1 MTTFKEISVEDYKK
15 LLDNKQHTF
24 AKTFKNVELL
34 QKFENRKLKNDS
46 IDDIIDEEQKLENE
60 NKYIEKLTNK
70 LSEKINKNNGELL
83 TIYNSDKES
92 VLNFIKDVYIKY
104 KNASLYKPRNENIE
118 EIPLESIMNSIKNNQ
133 NIGKSDREHIYY
145 IYKTSDDLKNVTIDY
160 NKYKNAMEDIEKFRN
175 VDIKKDVKSKSKSL
189 PSSSNKSLIPKLKD
203 NISKTIMEKITG
215 QGYNTIKIDQD
226 MLKKNIL
233 KVRYIS
239 NNRKVHND
247 LLKNDYQISDNMKNA
262 ILKNKNINKLSK
274 NEYDV
279 YNALQKYKNNDKLQ
293 LLISSYLAGNKSKD
307 LYNKINEMLYNN
319 YKNNKI
325 TKNEYQNIINKI

>member
-24 AKTFKNVELL
+24 AKTFKNIELL
-34 QKFENRKLKNDS
+34 QNFENRKLKNDN
-46 IDDIIDEEQKLENE
+46 IDDIIYDEHKLEKE
-60 NKYIEKLTNK
+60 DKYIEKLTDK
-70 LSEKINKNNGELL
+70 LSEKINKNNGEL
-83 TIYNSDKES
+83 INIHNNDKNS
-92 VLNFIKDVYIKY
+92 VINFVKNVYIKY
-104 KNASLYKPRNENIE
+104 KNASIYKPRNDDIE
-118 EIPLESIMNSIKNNQ
+118 KVSLESIMNSIKNNKE
-133 NIGKSDREHIYY
+133 IGRSDREHIYN

-160 NKYKNAMEDIEKFRN
+160 NEYKNAMEDIEKFRN
-175 VDIKKDVKSKSKSL
+175 IDITKSVKSKSKSL
-189 PSSSNKSLIPKLKD
+189 PSKKSLIPTLKD
-203 NISKTIMEKITG
+203 NISKTIIEKITG
-215 QGYNTIKIDQD
+215 QGYNKIKIDQD
-226 MLKKNIL
+226 LLKKNIL

-279 YNALQKYKNNDKLQ
+279 YNALQKYKNNDNKLQ

-325 TKNEYQNIINKI
+325 TKNEYQNIINKL

>member
-24 AKTFKNVELL
+24 AKTFKDIELL
-34 QKFENRKLKNDS
+34 QKFEEKNY
-46 IDDIIDEEQKLENE
+46 INDIIDEEKQVEKED
-60 NKYIEKLTNK
+60 KYIEKLTDK
-70 LSEKINKNNGELL
+70 LSNKINKNNGELL
-83 TIYNSDKES
+83 NIYNSDKES
-92 VLNFIKDVYIKY
+92 VLNFVKNVYKRY
-104 KNASLYKPRNENIE
+104 KNASLYKPRNNNIK

-133 NIGKSDREHIYY
+133 NIGKSDRENIYN
-145 IYKTSDDLKNVTIDY
+145 IYKSNDDLKNINIDY
-160 NKYKNAMEDIEKFRN
+160 DEYKNVMEDIEKSR
-175 VDIKKDVKSKSKSL
+175 KKDVNIKSKSL
-189 PSSSNKSLIPKLKD
+189 PSKKSLIPTLKE
-203 NISKTIMEKITG
+203 NISKTIIQKITG
-215 QGYNTIKIDQD
+215 EGYNKIKIDQD
-226 MLKKNIL
+226 LLKKNIL

-274 NEYDV
+274 DEYAV
-279 YNALQKYKNNDKLQ
+279 YNALQKYKNNDELQ
-293 LLISSYLAGNKSKD
+293 LLISSYLSGNKSKN

-325 TKNEYQNIINKI
+325 TKKEYQNIINKI

>member
-24 AKTFKNVELL
+24 AKTFKDVELL
-34 QKFENRKLKNDS
+34 QKFEEKKY
-46 IDDIIDEEQKLENE
+46 IDDIIDEEQKIENE

-83 TIYNSDKES
+83 NIYNSDKES
-92 VLNFIKDVYIKY
+92 VLNFVKDVYIKY
-104 KNASLYKPRNENIE
+104 KNASLYKPRNNDIE

-133 NIGKSDREHIYY
+133 NIGKSDREHIYN
-145 IYKTSDDLKNVTIDY
+145 IYKTNNDLKNVTIDY
-160 NKYKNAMEDIEKFRN
+160 NEYKNVMEDIENFRN
-175 VDIKKDVKSKSKSL
+175 VDITKDTKSL
-189 PSSSNKSLIPKLKD
+189 PSNKSLIPKIKE
-203 NISKTIMEKITG
+203 NISKTIIEKITG
-215 QGYNTIKIDQD
+215 QGYNKIKIDQD
-226 MLKKNIL
+226 LLKKNIL

-262 ILKNKNINKLSK
+262 ILKDKNINKLSK

-279 YNALQKYKNNDKLQ
+279 YNALQKYKNNELQ
-293 LLISSYLAGNKSKD
+293 LLISSYLAGNKSKN
-307 LYNKINEMLYNN
+307 LYNKINEMLYDN
-319 YKNNKI
+319 YQNNKI
-325 TKNEYQNIINKI
+325 SKKEYQNIIDKI

>member
-1 MTTFKEISVEDYKK
+1 MATFKEISVEDYKK

-34 QKFENRKLKNDS
+34 QNFEEKNYKND
-46 IDDIIDEEQKLENE
+46 INNTIDEEKKLDKENI
-60 NKYIEKLTNK
+60 YIEKSSDK

-83 TIYNSDKES
+83 SIHNNDKES
-92 VLNFIKDVYIKY
+92 VLNFVKNVYIKY
-104 KNASLYKPRNENIE
+104 KHASLYKPRNEDIQE
-118 EIPLESIMNSIKNNQ
+118 VSLESIMNSIKKIE
-133 NIGKSDREHIYY
+133 IGRSDRENIYN
-145 IYKTSDDLKNVTIDY
+145 IYKTNNDLKDVTIDY
-160 NKYKNAMEDIEKFRN
+160 NEYKEAMDDIEKFRN
-175 VDIKKDVKSKSKSL
+175 IDITKSVRSKSKSL
-189 PSSSNKSLIPKLKD
+189 PSTSKKSLIPKLKD
-203 NISKTIMEKITG
+203 NISKTIIQNITG
-215 QGYNTIKIDQD
+215 EGYSKIKIDQD
-226 MLKKNIL
+226 LLKKIIL

-247 LLKNDYQISDNMKNA
+247 LLKDDYQISDNMKNA

-307 LYNKINEMLYNN
+307 LYNKINELLYNN
-319 YKNNKI
+319 YKNNRISKE
-325 TKNEYQNIINKI
+325 EYQNIINKL

>member
-15 LLDNKQHTF
+15 LLNNKQHTF
-24 AKTFKNVELL
+24 AKTFKDIELL

-46 IDDIIDEEQKLENE
+46 IDDIIYDEEKLDKEDN
-60 NKYIEKLTNK
+60 YIEKLTDK
-70 LSEKINKNNGELL
+70 LSEKINKNNNEL
-83 TIYNSDKES
+83 ININNNDKDS
-92 VLNFIKDVYIKY
+92 VINFVKNIYIKY
-104 KNASLYKPRNENIE
+104 KNASLYKPRNDDIE
-118 EIPLESIMNSIKNNQ
+118 EISLESIMNSIKNNKE
-133 NIGKSDREHIYY
+133 IGKSDRENIFN
-145 IYKTSDDLKNVTIDY
+145 IYKTSDDLKNVTINY
-160 NKYKNAMEDIEKFRN
+160 NEYKNAMEDIEKFRN
-175 VDIKKDVKSKSKSL
+175 VDIKKDIRRKSKSL
-189 PSSSNKSLIPKLKD
+189 PSTSKKSLIPKLKD
-203 NISKTIMEKITG
+203 NLSKTIIENITG
-215 QGYNTIKIDQD
+215 EGYNKIKIDQD
-226 MLKKNIL
+226 LLKKNIL

-274 NEYDV
+274 DEYAV
-279 YNALQKYKNNDKLQ
+279 YNALQKYRNNDKLQ

-325 TKNEYQNIINKI
+325 TKKEYQNIINKI

>member
-24 AKTFKNVELL
+24 AKTFKDIELL
-34 QKFENRKLKNDS
+34 QNFEEKKY
-46 IDDIIDEEQKLENE
+46 IDDIIDEEKQVKKED
-60 NKYIEKLTNK
+60 KYIEKLTDK

-83 TIYNSDKES
+83 NIYNSDKES
-92 VLNFIKDVYIKY
+92 VLNFVKDVYIKY

-118 EIPLESIMNSIKNNQ
+118 EVSLESIMNSIKNNQ
-133 NIGKSDREHIYY
+133 NIGKSDREHIYN
-145 IYKTSDDLKNVTIDY
+145 IYKTNNDLKNATIDY
-160 NKYKNAMEDIEKFRN
+160 NEYKNALEDIEKFRN
-175 VDIKKDVKSKSKSL
+175 KDIKTKSKSL
-189 PSSSNKSLIPKLKD
+189 PSNKSLIPTLKD
-203 NISKTIMEKITG
+203 NLSKTIMEKITG
-215 QGYNTIKIDQD
+215 QGYNKIKIDQD
-226 MLKKNIL
+226 LLKKNIL

-274 NEYDV
+274 DEYAV
-279 YNALQKYKNNDKLQ
+279 YNALQKYKNNELQ

-307 LYNKINEMLYNN
+307 LYNKINEILYNN

-325 TKNEYQNIINKI
+325 TKKEYQNIINKI